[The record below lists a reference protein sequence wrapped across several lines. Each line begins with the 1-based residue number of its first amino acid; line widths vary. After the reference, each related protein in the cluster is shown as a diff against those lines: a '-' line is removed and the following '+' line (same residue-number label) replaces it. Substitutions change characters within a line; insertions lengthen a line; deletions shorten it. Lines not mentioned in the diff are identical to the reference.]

1 MYALIAFAPI
11 LITLILMTVLNWPA
25 KRALPVAW
33 LAACAAGVLAWK
45 MKLVTVAAC
54 TFYGFLSSIEVLLVI
69 FGAILIMN
77 TLKCSGAMAS
87 INQGFTRV
95 SPDKRIQ
102 AIIICWMFGSFI
114 EGAAGFGTPAALA
127 APLLVSLGFP
137 PLAAATVALI
147 FDSTAVSFG
156 AVGTPVSAALTQLGS
171 SVGPEFAQKLSFW
184 TALPHAVMGVFV
196 PFLGVAV
203 LTKVFGKEKSFK
215 PALEVLPFA
224 IFSGLVFSVP
234 YVVVAA
240 VFGYEFPSLLAAL
253 FGLVITVIAAKK
265 KFLIPKTTWGFA
277 PESEWRDDWRAKTE
291 LEKAKPSKMPLIL
304 AWTPYVL
311 IAAVLVITRIPE
323 LGIKDIINTNA
334 VPPFVIK
341 FDNIFGVDSL
351 DFSLKW
357 ANIPGV
363 LPFIP
368 VAILTHFM
376 HKMSFQEVKT
386 AWVDTFKQIGGAAVA
401 IIFGIALVQVM
412 KFSDI
417 NESGLHNMMVI
428 MAEFISN
435 AGASIFVVLSPII
448 GILGSFI
455 SGSNAVSNLLFTN
468 LQFETAQALNLST
481 VFVVAM
487 QVIGGAIG
495 NITCINNAVAVCAT
509 VGTSGAEGKIIKTNV
524 VPTAIYTVVIIGIFA
539 LLFAAGF
546 NP

>member
-11 LITLILMTVLNWPA
+11 LITLILMTVLNWSA
-25 KRALPVAW
+25 KRALPIAW
-33 LAACAAGVLAWK
+33 LVACIAGIFAWK
-45 MKLVTVAAC
+45 MRFVTVAAC
-54 TFYGFLSSIEVLLVI
+54 TVYGFLSSIEVLLVI

-77 TLKCSGAMAS
+77 TLKCSGAMSA
-87 INQGFTRV
+87 INHGFTRV
-95 SPDKRIQ
+95 SSDKRIQ

-156 AVGTPVSAALTQLGS
+156 AVGTPVSTALTQLGT
-171 SVGPEFAQKLSFW
+171 SVGPEFAGKLSVW
-184 TALPHAVMGVFV
+184 TALPHAVMGIFV

-203 LTKVFGKEKSFK
+203 LTKVFGKEKSIK
-215 PALEVLPFA
+215 PALAVLPFA
-224 IFSGLVFSVP
+224 LFSGIVFSVP
-234 YVVVAA
+234 YVIVAA
-240 VFGYEFPSLLAAL
+240 VFGYEFPALLAAL
-253 FGLVITVIAAKK
+253 IGLIVTVFAAKK
-265 KFLIPKTTWGFA
+265 KFLVPKNTWGFA
-277 PESEWRDDWRAKTE
+277 PETEWKPDWRSKTE
-291 LEKAKPSKMPLIL
+291 LERAKPSDMPLWL
-304 AWTPYVL
+304 AWAPYVL
-311 IAAVLVITRIPE
+311 IAAILVITRIPE
-323 LGIKDIINTNA
+323 LGIKNIINTNA
-334 VPPFVIK
+334 SFPFV
-341 FDNIFGVDSL
+341 FQFNNIFGVEQL

-376 HKMSFQEVKT
+376 HKMSLDEVKT
-386 AWVDTFKQIGGAAVA
+386 AWIDPFKQIGGGGLA

-435 AGASIFVVLSPII
+435 AGASVFVVLSPII

-481 VFVVAM
+481 VLVVAM

-495 NITCINNAVAVCAT
+495 NVTCINNAVAVCAT
-509 VGTSGAEGKIIKTNV
+509 VGTSGAEGKIIKTNIL
-524 VPTAIYTVVIIGIFA
+524 PSAIYTVVIIGIFA
-539 LLFAAGF
+539 LLFAVGF